1 MSTLEDIID
10 ASESLEF
17 KRAVTVKMV
26 VRLLVERVSCNVGF
40 DSLSQLAA
48 K

>member
-1 MSTLEDIID
+1 MSTSEDIID
-10 ASESLEF
+10 ASESLEL
-17 KRAVTVKMV
+17 KRVVTVKMV
-26 VRLLVERVSCNVGF
+26 LRLFSWSGSLNVGF